1 MRNLGNTDIKISAL
15 GLGTWQFSNGGN
27 FVGGYWDALPAD
39 RMRDIVAAALANG
52 INWFDTAQMYGNG
65 TSEQNLA
72 RALRTAGKNPGDALS
87 GDIRIATKWWPVLKT
102 ANNLRNT
109 IDERLTCLEGFPIDL
124 HQVHQPLSVSSV
136 EKQMHA
142 MADLLEAGKIRS
154 IGISNFTANAMCKA
168 DDVLRS
174 RGHSLAANQVRYNL
188 MARQIEKSGILQEAK
203 NRGISIIAWS
213 PLEQGMLSGRF
224 HREPERMKQLPW
236 MRRQAL
242 LLQKSR
248 ISKSLPLIDALERI
262 AGVHGASV
270 TQIALSWLI
279 YSHGDTVV
287 AIPGASSVSQVE
299 QNAGALRLQ
308 LSDAERNEIDEK
320 SRCLS

>member
-27 FVGGYWDALPAD
+27 FVGGYWDALPSD
-39 RMRDIVAAALANG
+39 RMRDIVTAALANG

-65 TSEQNLA
+65 TSEHNLA
-72 RALRTAGKNPGDALS
+72 QALRAAGKNPGDAL
-87 GDIRIATKWWPVLKT
+87 IATKWWPVLKT
-102 ANNLRNT
+102 ANNLRDT
-109 IDERLTCLEGFPIDL
+109 IDERLACLEGFPIDL
-124 HQVHQPLSVSSV
+124 HQVHQPLSISSV

-154 IGISNFTANAMCKA
+154 IGISNFTAKAMCKA

-188 MARQIEKSGILQEAK
+188 MARQIERNGILREAV
-203 NRGISIIAWS
+203 NRGITIIAWS

-242 LLQKSR
+242 QLQKRR
-248 ISKSLPLIDALERI
+248 IGKSLPLIESLERI
-262 AGVHGASV
+262 AGVHGASPSQV
-270 TQIALSWLI
+270 ALGWLI
-279 YSHGDTVV
+279 GSHGDTVV
-287 AIPGASSVSQVE
+287 AIPGASNVSQVE

-308 LSDAERNEIDEK
+308 LTDAERNEIDEK